1 MRTSLTGYSRATEP
15 CGPSAFG
22 ARTRAVDEAI
32 ERYRDEPAAALSLLV
47 ELGLLLGPL
56 PASAIAYA
64 AAKLGTDADRLAA
77 LARAHRLAAASH
89 ELSRLGICTNGPCAA
104 RGGNE
109 VERVLREKGV
119 LFEPLRCQGACDLG
133 PIACYN
139 RGPPLAISAARAR
152 SLAKADPLDWED
164 ILSVEKPVHAF
175 KTETRVAFANI
186 FAKGSHQ
193 LATARRHGA
202 WAPVESALQAPPE
215 AVFEAVCASGLVG
228 GELDGRP
235 VAERWARVREG
246 TGPKWLV
253 IDGLETEPGT
263 SKDRILL
270 ERDPHLVLAGAVL
283 CAYAVGATEALLCV
297 RGEYELV
304 FERCRAAVDD
314 ATRCGLL
321 GEKILGTGFSLP
333 VRLRLAPSSYFA
345 REPARLIEALEGD
358 PPGAPAALP
367 NPEEGGLGGQPTL
380 VQNVETLA
388 SLPAIVAQGAE
399 WYRALGKN
407 GAGGAKVVSLG
418 GDVKRPGNY
427 EVPRGTPLRHLIEEL
442 GEGPLQG
449 KSILAL
455 HLGGAASAYLAG
467 DQIDT
472 PLDDAALG
480 PLGAC
485 IGSGAV
491 VAVSEK
497 SCLLDLARREAAF
510 FAREACGACPGCSH
524 LLELEQAIGLLGT
537 GPEPAARIEALM
549 AELSSAG
556 CPIGR
561 RAAVPIGSVLER
573 FPQTID
579 LHREGHCSCH
589 PRKKAK
595 S

>member
-1 MRTSLTGYSRATEP
+1 M
-15 CGPSAFG
+15 
-22 ARTRAVDEAI
+22 
-32 ERYRDEPAAALSLLV
+32 LV
-47 ELGLLLGPL
+47 ELGRILGPL
-56 PASAIAYA
+56 PATAIAYA
-64 AAKLGTDADRLAA
+64 AAKLEADADKLAA
-77 LARAHRLAAASH
+77 LARAHRLAAVSF
-89 ELSRLGICTNGPCAA
+89 EPSRLGICTNGPCAA

-152 SLAKADPLDWED
+152 SLAKADPVDWED

-202 WAPVESALQAPPE
+202 WAPVESALRAPPE
-215 AVFEAVCASGLVG
+215 AVFEAVHASGLVG
-228 GELDGRP
+228 GEPDGRP

-246 TGPKWLV
+246 AGPKLLV

-283 CAYAVGATEALLCV
+283 CAYAVGATEAFLCV

-304 FERCRAAVDD
+304 LERCRAAVDD

-321 GEKILGTGFSLP
+321 GKNILGTGFTLP
-333 VRLRLAPSSYFA
+333 VRLRLGASSYFA
-345 REPARLIEALEGD
+345 REPARLVEALEGN
-358 PPGAPAALP
+358 APVSPSVLP
-367 NPEEGGLGGQPTL
+367 RPEDRGLDGHPTL

-388 SLPAIVAQGAE
+388 SVPAIVAQGAE

-407 GAGGAKVVSLG
+407 GAAGVKIVSLG

-427 EVPRGTPLRHLIEEL
+427 EVPRGTPIRHIIEEL

-449 KSILAL
+449 KAIRAL
-455 HLGGAASAYLAG
+455 HVGGAASAYLEG
-467 DQIDT
+467 DRIDT

-491 VAVSEK
+491 VAVTEK

-510 FAREACGACPGCSH
+510 FAREACGACPTCSR
-524 LLELEQAIGLLGT
+524 LPALEEAIGLLGT
-537 GPEPAARIEALM
+537 GPEPAARLEALL

-556 CPIGR
+556 CPVGR
-561 RAAVPIGSVLER
+561 RAGGPIASVLER
-573 FPQTID
+573 FPQSID
-579 LHREGHCSCH
+579 LHRDGHCSCH
-589 PRKKAK
+589 PRKKTKA
-595 S
+595 